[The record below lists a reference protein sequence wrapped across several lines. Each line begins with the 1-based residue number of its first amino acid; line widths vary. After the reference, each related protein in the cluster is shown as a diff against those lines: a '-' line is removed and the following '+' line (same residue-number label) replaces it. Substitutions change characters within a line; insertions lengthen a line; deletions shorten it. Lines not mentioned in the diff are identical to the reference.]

1 MNGAIVVGTDGSET
15 AAKAVARA
23 AELAGGL
30 GCAMHVVSA
39 YEPVTEAE
47 LKRERAAARDERVAF
62 HRQEEV
68 DEVLER
74 TAEQL
79 NGAVDV
85 HYHARVGDPAR
96 AILDVA
102 RDAGAQ
108 LIVVGNRGMA
118 GARRFLLGS
127 VPNTVSH
134 HAHCDVMIVRTTE

>member
-1 MNGAIVVGTDGSET
+1 MNDAIVVGTDGSET
-15 AAKAVARA
+15 AARAVERA
-23 AELAGGL
+23 AALATGL
-30 GCAMHVVSA
+30 GCPMHVVSA
-39 YEPVTEAE
+39 YEPVSDTE
-47 LKRERAAARDERVAF
+47 LRRERAAAHDERVAF

-74 TAEQL
+74 VAEQL
-79 NGAVDV
+79 NGNLDV

-134 HAHCDVMIVRTTE
+134 HAHCDVMIVRTTD